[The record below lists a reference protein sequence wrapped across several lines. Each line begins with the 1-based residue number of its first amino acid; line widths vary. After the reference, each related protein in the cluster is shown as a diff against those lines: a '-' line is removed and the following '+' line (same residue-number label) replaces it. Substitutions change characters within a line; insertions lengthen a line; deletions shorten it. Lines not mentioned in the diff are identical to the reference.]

1 MRKCLFVILLLLS
14 TKLPFSFAETETELR
29 SKVDSISLEIKQ
41 LEAEIASYSTKVT
54 KTQGEAKTL
63 KQAVAGLEEQKKVL
77 EKQVTYTKLQ
87 LQKTEADISTTK
99 VSIAVTSDDIK
110 IQKDGIRELIN
121 SMAQKDGQ
129 EIQILALM
137 GKNKTLSD
145 SMHFAFQASILNK
158 DLEEKTVILS
168 NNKKDLEG
176 AKVIYEKKNK
186 ELTNLQKALSSQKTV
201 VIQTVE
207 EKNTLL
213 KETKNKETEYQ
224 KLIKEKQEKK
234 LALEKEVN
242 DFEAKLKVI
251 IDASKI
257 PKFGSGALAYPV
269 QKVII
274 TQYFGNTPFATANSQ
289 VYNGKGHNGIDFG
302 IPKGTKILAAQ
313 DGTVLGTGNT
323 DDACAGAS
331 YGKWILIKHSNGLST
346 LYAHLSSFLVSAGDK
361 VSKGDIIA
369 LSGNTGYSTG
379 PHLHFTVYASDAVHI
394 TGPTE
399 YKSKACGTYIIM
411 PVSPSGGYL
420 NPLSFF

>member
-110 IQKDGIRELIN
+110 TQKDGIRELIN